1 MATVFVPDLIEYTFV
16 GVAGIWELTDPPKAN
31 PERYQNIPKKV
42 EVHFESTQLHFYV
55 SSLAK
60 LDECA
65 HANIIRYPK
74 QLPDV
79 KSYRCFCFVFFYFVY
94 KIFIV
99 VPQTVR
105 SFLGKLLLMVYEVLH
120 SSSQLSWKY
129 KTQPKLFICTS
140 VLKAKIFT
148 SALKTIPQFIH
159 RIRKLA
165 I

>member
-65 HANIIRYPK
+65 HAI
-74 QLPDV
+74 
-79 KSYRCFCFVFFYFVY
+79 FFYFVY

-99 VPQTVR
+99 VSETVW
-105 SFLGKLLLMVYEVLH
+105 SFLGKLLLMVYKVLH

-159 RIRKLA
+159 RIHKLA